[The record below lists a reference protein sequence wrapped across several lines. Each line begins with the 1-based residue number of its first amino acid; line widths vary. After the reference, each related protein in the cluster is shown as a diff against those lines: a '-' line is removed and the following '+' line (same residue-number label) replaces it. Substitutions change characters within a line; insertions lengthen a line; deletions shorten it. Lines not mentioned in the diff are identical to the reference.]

1 MNLKERVRQEK
12 GITLVALIITI
23 IVLVILAA
31 VTINAAFNSGIIE
44 TAVNG
49 AVNYAGAQEQEK
61 VTFDELDGNLQDIV
75 KRLETYNIG
84 GNTTTEKDYGTSAN
98 GKLKFTKALVG
109 KAVENTN
116 DSITVTAVAKDENEN
131 AELTYTLQLE
141 TASRE
146 VITTKAKQGVPVT
159 LTKTGL
165 ENNTTYRY
173 RVVVS
178 NGETEATSLEG
189 VARTYCRGERCE
201 GTIGTQIPCIE
212 CSQTGKVTCTVA
224 GCNNGKISCNNC
236 GGDGK
241 IEVLDT
247 CPDCNRKQREG
258 M

>member
-49 AVNYAGAQEQEK
+49 AVNYAKAQEQEK

-116 DSITVTAVAKDENEN
+116 DSITVTAVAKDENEITK
-131 AELTYTLQLE
+131 LDLLQE
-141 TASRE
+141 MKNTIKQKIESYSE
-146 VITTKAKQGVPVT
+146 YSFGKAKAGFENEWKKENKKLILVEEMIREEKQKSK
-159 LTKTGL
+159 TKNDKTKG
-165 ENNTTYRY
+165 R
-173 RVVVS
+173 
-178 NGETEATSLEG
+178 
-189 VARTYCRGERCE
+189 ER
-201 GTIGTQIPCIE
+201 
-212 CSQTGKVTCTVA
+212 
-224 GCNNGKISCNNC
+224 
-236 GGDGK
+236 
-241 IEVLDT
+241 
-247 CPDCNRKQREG
+247 
-258 M
+258 

>member
-1 MNLKERVRQEK
+1 M
-12 GITLVALIITI
+12 
-23 IVLVILAA
+23 
-31 VTINAAFNSGIIE
+31 TINAAFNSGIIE

-49 AVNYAGAQEQEK
+49 AVNYADAQEQEK

-146 VITTKAKQGVPVT
+146 VVTVKAKQGEPVT

-165 ENNTTYRY
+165 DNNTTYRY
-173 RVVVS
+173 KVVVS

-189 VARTYCRGERCE
+189 STTTYCRGERCE
-201 GTIGTQIPCIE
+201 GTVGRQIPCTE

-224 GCNNGKISCNNC
+224 GCTSGKISCDNC

-247 CPDCNRKQREG
+247 CGTCNRRWRNW